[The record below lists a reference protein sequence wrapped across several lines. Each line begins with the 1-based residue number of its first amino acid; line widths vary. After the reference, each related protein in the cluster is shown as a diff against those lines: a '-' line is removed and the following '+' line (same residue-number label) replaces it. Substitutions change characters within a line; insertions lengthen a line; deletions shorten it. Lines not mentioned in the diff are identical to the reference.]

1 VGLVNDDQVGAV
13 VEELVAPVGGLD
25 EVGGHDDERVPVEE
39 RLVHHQAAFET
50 SHRRG
55 QDELGVDAELLA

>member
-1 VGLVNDDQVGAV
+1 V

-25 EVGGHDDERVPVEE
+25 EVCGHDDERVPVEE
-39 RLVHHQAAFET
+39 GLVHHQAALET